1 MIQLNK
7 LLSALN
13 IPFSEGVS
21 EIHRV
26 VFDSR
31 LANEN
36 TLFVAI
42 EGVSVDGHS
51 FLQQVAD
58 QGCQYAIIQRSV
70 DVPGG
75 MRCFQVPDTRIALAE
90 LACFWYDNPSK
101 ELTLVGITGTNGKT
115 TTATLLFN
123 LFTQLGYKTGLIST
137 VVNKIGEEQ
146 VPSTHTT
153 PDPFALNELL
163 RIMVDS
169 GCAYCFMEVSSHAVH
184 QQRIHGLTFCG
195 GVFTNITHD
204 HLDYHQTFAEYIKA
218 KKGFFD
224 SLPNTAFALTN
235 RDDKNGE
242 VMLQNTLAD
251 KRTYA
256 LNSMADFKG
265 LILEN
270 ELSGLVMR
278 LNTLE
283 VHTRLIGA
291 FNAYNLLAVYGV
303 GMLLKVPSL
312 ELLTA
317 ISTLEPVE
325 GRFQFF
331 KSAHGVTVVVDY
343 AHTPDALENVL
354 KTIGVFR
361 KATQK
366 VITIIGCGGD
376 RDKAKRPE
384 MAAIAQKLS
393 SQVLLTSDNPR
404 SENPSEILKEM
415 QAGVDS
421 SSSTP
426 VLLIEDR
433 AQAIQT
439 ASLLA
444 GSTDIVLIAG
454 KGHEKYQE
462 IMGVKYPFDDFELAS
477 QFFNK
482 NR

>member
-1 MIQLNK
+1 MKALTD
-7 LLSALN
+7 LLQA
-13 IPFSEGVS
+13 IGVQFTDQMVQIE
-21 EIHRV
+21 EI

-31 LANEN
+31 AAKEN
-36 TLFVAI
+36 CLFIAL
-42 EGVSVDGHS
+42 EGLTTDGHTY
-51 FLQQVAD
+51 LNQVYD
-58 QGCQYAIIQRSV
+58 QGCRIAIVQRKTSLPSDFIQIEV
-70 DVPGG
+70 A
-75 MRCFQVPDTRIALAE
+75 DTRKALSL
-90 LACFWYDNPSK
+90 LACEWYGNPSR
-101 ELTLVGITGTNGKT
+101 ELTLVGIAGTNGKT
-115 TTATLLFN
+115 TCATLLYH
-123 LFTQLGYKTGLIST
+123 LFMRLGYKVGLLST
-137 VVNKIGEEQ
+137 VVNKIGMDTI
-146 VPSTHTT
+146 PATHTT
-153 PDPFALNELL
+153 PNPLALNALL
-163 RIMVDS
+163 RAMVDQ
-169 GCAYCFMEVSSHAVH
+169 GCSHCFMEVSSHAVH

-224 SLPNTAFALTN
+224 LLPSTAFALTN

-242 VMLQNTLAD
+242 VMLQNTSAD

-303 GMLLKVPSL
+303 GILLNVPSL

-317 ISTLEPVE
+317 ISTLESVE

-331 KSAHGVTVVVDY
+331 KSTHGVTVVVDY

-361 KATQK
+361 KANQK
-366 VITIIGCGGD
+366 VITIVGCGGD

-404 SENPSEILKEM
+404 TENPSEILKEM
-415 QAGVDS
+415 QAGLDTS
-421 SSSTP
+421 SLTP

-433 AQAIQT
+433 TQAIQT

-462 IMGVKYPFDDFELAS
+462 IMGVKFPFDDFELAS